1 MPRFLLVVKQHDKEI
16 SQAYARSSYLFFF
29 FFAGGWYILRDWNI
43 EDFDARFLM
52 KELQVKY
59 GVAPFI
65 EVSVRPNPQ
74 IPGRSSISI
83 SPSGLG
89 LPAKSYYYGP
99 QDDKVK

>member
-1 MPRFLLVVKQHDKEI
+1 
-16 SQAYARSSYLFFF
+16 
-29 FFAGGWYILRDWNI
+29 
-43 EDFDARFLM
+43 M
-52 KELQVKY
+52 KELHVKY
-59 GVAPFI
+59 GVSPFI

-99 QDDKVK
+99 QDDKVNDGSKLVFFLLRCAPTKPHFL